1 MPDSDIPENTIFI
14 GEQCN
19 SNCIMC
25 PYTEHF
31 RRNSR
36 LESLDSLKSC
46 VDEISSFAEYVC
58 ITGGEPT
65 MLREDFLKLI
75 DYCKN
80 YFSSVLLHVLTNGRT
95 FAYKDFLADFRK
107 VRPYKTLLGI
117 PIHADKPELHDY
129 ISQSS
134 GSFRETLQGLDNLY
148 TAREQI
154 IRSA

>member
-14 GEQCN
+14 GGQCN

-31 RRNSR
+31 RSNSR

-46 VDEISSFAEYVC
+46 VDSMNPFAEYVC

>member
-46 VDEISSFAEYVC
+46 VDSMNPFAEYVC